1 MFFLWLCVLIYSM
14 LIWQITITV
23 LSLFIDNLNNI
34 KDIVLM
40 SDLFA
45 LFVY

>member
-1 MFFLWLCVLIYSM
+1 MCDI

-23 LSLFIDNLNNI
+23 LSLFINNPHNI
-34 KDIVLM
+34 KDTSLT

-45 LFVY
+45 LFIYQFKGNTQ